1 MAILSAIDG
10 TQSSGA
16 VVQTGYDLATAFD
29 EELIVL
35 HVMPQD
41 QFENISERFQSEGS
55 VTYPIETKGD
65 VSVPASAGEGD
76 GYPVDIAADDAASVA
91 RESIPDTIGSDANI
105 STRGRVGEPT
115 DEITKEIDRSD
126 ARYLV
131 IGGRKRSP
139 VGKALFGS
147 TTQSILLNT
156 DRPVMTVM
164 QEE

>member
-10 TQSSGA
+10 ARSSAA
-16 VVQTGYDLATAFD
+16 VVQTGYELATAFD
-29 EELIVL
+29 EELVVL
-35 HVMPQD
+35 HVMAQD
-41 QFENISERFQSEGS
+41 QFEHIRQQFDSGDS

-65 VSVPASAGEGD
+65 VSVPTSSGEGN
-76 GYPVDIAADDAASVA
+76 GYPVDTATQDAASVA
-91 RESIPDTIGSDANI
+91 NESIPDTISPDGNVL
-105 STRGRVGEPT
+105 TRGRVGNPT
-115 DEITKEIDRSD
+115 EEIAQELDRVD

-164 QEE
+164 QEK